1 VSHWSNNDGTTN
13 TSIYYGAL
21 KEINMGLFDKIFG
34 KSPTE
39 VTINQVETK
48 HDPEPVVNK
57 PQVAKKPRKPKK
69 PATVTKTAKEVA
81 TENNEPWVSIVSVD
95 LDPAN
100 IGSGAFELDWNDK
113 FVANLVRAGYKGKT
127 DQQIVDQWFQDVCRN
142 VVLENFEQ
150 EQADPEQRVSS
161 VRKKIDGDR
170 SEFS

>member
-1 VSHWSNNDGTTN
+1 
-13 TSIYYGAL
+13 
-21 KEINMGLFDKIFG
+21 MGLFDKIFG
-34 KSPTE
+34 KAPTE
-39 VTINQVETK
+39 VAINKIET
-48 HDPEPVVNK
+48 PTPVTETAEEK
-57 PQVAKKPRKPKK
+57 PKTAKKPRKPKK

-81 TENNEPWVSIVSVD
+81 TENNEPWISIVSVD

>member
-1 VSHWSNNDGTTN
+1 
-13 TSIYYGAL
+13 
-21 KEINMGLFDKIFG
+21 MGLFDKIFG

-39 VTINQVETK
+39 VAINKVEPPT
-48 HDPEPVVNK
+48 PVIETAAEK

-69 PATVTKTAKEVA
+69 SATVTKTAKEVA